1 MLTISLINNICIF
14 DYLNIILIE
23 FTIDLL
29 FCQSFCYKLDKRYK
43 IMTFFDIICR
53 KTITKAILK
62 NAIEVIMIYNKGNII
77 KEGAYG

>member
-1 MLTISLINNICIF
+1 MLRFMCSRSFPFINICIF

-29 FCQSFCYKLDKRYK
+29 FCQSTFVIELDKRYK

-53 KTITKAILK
+53 KTITETILK
-62 NAIEVIMIYNKGNII
+62 NAN
-77 KEGAYG
+77 